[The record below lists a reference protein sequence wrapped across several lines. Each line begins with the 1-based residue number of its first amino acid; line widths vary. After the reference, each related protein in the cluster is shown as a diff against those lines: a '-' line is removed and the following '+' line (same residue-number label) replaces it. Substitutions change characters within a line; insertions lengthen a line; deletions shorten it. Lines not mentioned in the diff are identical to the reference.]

1 MQVRL
6 HFTWLE
12 TPRSS
17 FSMFL
22 ERRSGDCIC
31 TGKRCETL
39 HVIMTFCENLLM
51 MTTYVLVLSP
61 QSFSSSIAAFRPC
74 RDLGFFQKV
83 LLHRLRRARPLAR
96 VTYTEGPEA
105 RKTSITLQDGCFGAG
120 ALMRIAAM
128 FARPNQPEAVTEESG
143 LELQATPVT
152 AAADTVAMPQ
162 TPPPSA
168 PESAQSHRYVWTPC
182 LST

>member
-1 MQVRL
+1 V
-6 HFTWLE
+6 
-12 TPRSS
+12 
-17 FSMFL
+17 
-22 ERRSGDCIC
+22 
-31 TGKRCETL
+31 
-39 HVIMTFCENLLM
+39 
-51 MTTYVLVLSP
+51 
-61 QSFSSSIAAFRPC
+61 
-74 RDLGFFQKV
+74 
-83 LLHRLRRARPLAR
+83 AR
-96 VTYTEGPEA
+96 VTYTESPEA

-128 FARPNQPEAVTEESG
+128 FVRPDQPQSEMEESG

-168 PESAQSHRYVWTPC
+168 PESAQLHRYVWMPC